1 MILVG
6 IDVAKNKHD
15 CLIINSD
22 GEILVNSFSISNSLE
37 GFQTLYSKIC
47 SCSTN
52 NLEIKIGLEAT
63 GHYSNNISELLL
75 NKNFPVFIINPL
87 HTSLYKKSQSF
98 RKTKTDKLDTLT
110 ICSMLQ
116 TQKLTPYAP
125 VSYHSQELKSLTRY
139 RFRLVDECAKLKVN
153 KIAAR

>member
-22 GEILVNSFSISNSLE
+22 GEILVKSFTIPNSLE
-37 GFQTLYSKIC
+37 GFQTLCSKIC

-52 NLEIKIGLEAT
+52 ISEIKIGLEAT
-63 GHYSNNISELLL
+63 GHYSNNIAEFLI

-87 HTSLYKKSQSF
+87 HTNLYRKSQSF

-116 TQKLTPYAP
+116 TQKLTNALCTCII
-125 VSYHSQELKSLTRY
+125 S
-139 RFRLVDECAKLKVN
+139 
-153 KIAAR
+153 